1 MPIIFELKGVDGQLA
16 VYEDKVVI
24 SRKGA
29 FGFILFGGAGNKT
42 ILFSSIRSVQF
53 KAGSIW
59 TNGYIQFGVSGGRE
73 KDNTVILSAGEQS
86 NMGAKIQEYIEK
98 RIAEINSPKSPP
110 SPSVSAADEILK
122 LKQLLDMGI
131 ITQEEF
137 DKKKKQLLEV

>member
-1 MPIIFELKGVDGQLA
+1 MHAIFELNGVDGQLA
-16 VYEDKVVI
+16 VYDDKVII

-42 ILFSSIRSVQF
+42 IRFSSIRSVQF

-59 TNGYIQFGVSGGRE
+59 TNGYIQFGISGGRE
-73 KDNTVILSAGEQS
+73 KDNTVILRAGEQS
-86 NMGAKIQEYIEK
+86 NIGAKIQEYIEK
-98 RIAEINSPKSPP
+98 RIEEINSPKP
-110 SPSVSAADEILK
+110 SPSMSAADEILK

-137 DKKKKQLLEV
+137 DKKKKQLLEA